1 MPLVSTHVVLEVGT
15 TDGYDGISIS
25 CSDAKVL
32 EELCALDTSTDGMKG
47 VFDFTFSDVQM
58 TAVIAAE
65 KMMSPN
71 VAKRYKRNA
80 DGGFVFTEADL
91 KIWKRNDAGTCLF
104 ASVEAWKYAQGLGLR
119 VEHVMDALGM
129 AHFDLVSSIA
139 HGERLSQYQSNVVKE
154 YIFRRRVAA
163 TRRAR

>member
-1 MPLVSTHVVLEVGT
+1 MPLVSTHVVLEVAT
-15 TDGYDGISIS
+15 TAGSWAGYDGISIS

-71 VAKRYKRNA
+71 VAQRFKRNA
-80 DGGFVFTEADL
+80 DGGFIFTEADL
-91 KIWKRNDAGTCLF
+91 KIWKLNDA
-104 ASVEAWKYAQGLGLR
+104 
-119 VEHVMDALGM
+119 
-129 AHFDLVSSIA
+129 
-139 HGERLSQYQSNVVKE
+139 LSPRK
-154 YIFRRRVAA
+154 
-163 TRRAR
+163 